1 MQLGDLYE
9 NDSIFDKF
17 DCCFSGDGTQ
27 VATGTYSNCFRVVSR
42 GDSRNGAPG
51 TDQVLE
57 ASRDPQRK
65 RLQQTPAKVCL
76 PELNLLDTVLQVLAI
91 LSMRRLGRHAD
102 RSISQRRCLKSRGG
116 CIGFDGLDA
125 LGAWLTCSPCAAD
138 AEQIRAVTGKQ
149 QCKESSSKWGS
160 GHRGAERAPAAA

>member
-42 GDSRNGAPG
+42 GDGRSGAPG

-65 RLQQTPAKVCL
+65 RLQQTPAKVGL
-76 PELNLLDTVLQVLAI
+76 LLQPGPYQDLNSPSQKRKIMTFPYMYLCKRPLYNASLVAAI
-91 LSMRRLGRHAD
+91 L
-102 RSISQRRCLKSRGG
+102 
-116 CIGFDGLDA
+116 A
-125 LGAWLTCSPCAAD
+125 L
-138 AEQIRAVTGKQ
+138 
-149 QCKESSSKWGS
+149 
-160 GHRGAERAPAAA
+160 

>member
-1 MQLGDLYE
+1 MMHQGVAVPDLQESALGIPLTSLCRAVQLGDLYE

-42 GDSRNGAPG
+42 GDSRSGAPG

-65 RLQQTPAKVCL
+65 RLQQTPAKVEL
-76 PELNLLDTVLQVLAI
+76 PKPRLPQTGWCCGLQCCRLMYMFQKQAEHLI
-91 LSMRRLGRHAD
+91 CQLRIPCSQNSMLTRA
-102 RSISQRRCLKSRGG
+102 SARG
-116 CIGFDGLDA
+116 IA
-125 LGAWLTCSPCAAD
+125 
-138 AEQIRAVTGKQ
+138 
-149 QCKESSSKWGS
+149 
-160 GHRGAERAPAAA
+160 